1 MKILPVLDLLN
12 GVVVRGVAG
21 NRANY
26 QPIVSCLTEETTAVG
41 VAEAIRDRFGLT
53 DFYVADLDGIQFGR
67 PNWEA
72 YRELVAAGFRM
83 RIDAGISDVKLAR
96 EVLDAGA
103 AEVIVGLES
112 CPNPGLLKSLCETCG
127 PDRIIFSLDLKGGRP
142 FGETSG
148 WKSDN
153 PEEIGRQGV
162 EAGVKTLIVLDLSQV
177 GRNAGLS
184 TLPLC
189 ARLKALPVQIIT
201 GGGVRNSNDLQTLRE
216 NKIDG
221 VLIASALHDGRLT
234 EGDLRSEVRGTDGI
248 SRVWG

>member
-21 NRANY
+21 DRANY
-26 QPIVSCLTEETTAVG
+26 QPIVSCLTEETKAVG
-41 VAEAIRDRFGLT
+41 VAGAIRDRFGLT

-72 YRELVAAGFRM
+72 YRDLVAAGFRL
-83 RIDAGISDVKLAR
+83 RIDAGISGIKLAR
-96 EVLDAGA
+96 DVLDAGA

-112 CPNPGLLKSLCETCG
+112 CPNPGLLESLCESCG
-127 PDRIIFSLDLKGGRP
+127 PDRLIFSLDLKGGRP

-148 WKSDN
+148 WKSDD
-153 PEEIGRQGV
+153 PEVIARKAV
-162 EAGVKTLIVLDLSQV
+162 EAGIKSLIVLDLAQV

-184 TLPLC
+184 TLQLC
-189 ARLKALPVQIIT
+189 ARLKALPVKIIT
-201 GGGVRNSNDLQTLRE
+201 GGGVRDSNDLQTLRE
-216 NKIDG
+216 NRIDG

-234 EGDLRSEVRGTDGI
+234 ESDLRAYATKGAGQV
-248 SRVWG
+248 